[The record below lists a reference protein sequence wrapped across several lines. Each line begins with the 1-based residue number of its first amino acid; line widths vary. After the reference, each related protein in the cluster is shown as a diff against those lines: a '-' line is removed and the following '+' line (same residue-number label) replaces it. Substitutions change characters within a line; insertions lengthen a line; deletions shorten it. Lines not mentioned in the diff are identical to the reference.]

1 VIVDRKKKRAEIGI
15 PENAR
20 LLISVGELN
29 QNKNHETVIRAIA
42 GMDVYYIIAGQGHKK
57 EYLELLAKEVGM
69 SERVKLLGYRTDV
82 SELYAVSG
90 AFIFPSFREGLSV
103 SLMEAMVSGLPV
115 VVSKIR
121 GNTDLIDDNG
131 GLLFNPHSVTECR
144 EAIEQVLLSNSDT
157 MVAHN
162 QNKIKKFDVKS
173 VIKQINALYEEFE

>member
-1 VIVDRKKKRAEIGI
+1 
-15 PENAR
+15 
-20 LLISVGELN
+20 
-29 QNKNHETVIRAIA
+29 
-42 GMDVYYIIAGQGHKK
+42 
-57 EYLELLAKEVGM
+57 M

-82 SELYAVSG
+82 SELYAVSD

-144 EAIEQVLLSNSDT
+144 EAIEQVLYQIVTQWWLII
-157 MVAHN
+157 
-162 QNKIKKFDVKS
+162 KIRLR
-173 VIKQINALYEEFE
+173 NLMLNL

>member
-1 VIVDRKKKRAEIGI
+1 
-15 PENAR
+15 
-20 LLISVGELN
+20 
-29 QNKNHETVIRAIA
+29 
-42 GMDVYYIIAGQGHKK
+42 
-57 EYLELLAKEVGM
+57 M

-82 SELYAVSG
+82 SELYAVSD